1 MDSELH
7 RVDGLPGADDPVEGR
22 RQVGGGGFDD
32 PASNSRNQSKLQLA
46 DGTLPDDQKAKKA
59 PNPKH
64 GLLSYPILQAAD
76 ILLYRATVVPVG
88 EDQQQHLEFARECVT
103 NFNHTYNTNIL
114 VSPKTIVSP
123 SRRILSL
130 TNPLQKMSKSDP
142 SSKSRILVTDSPE
155 VIEKRIKEA
164 VTDSIDGVTY
174 DPYNRP
180 GVSNLISILTAFDP
194 KNRHPQHLAE
204 KMQGYKVQ
212 DLKQVVT
219 QVLCDELA
227 GIREGYQKFLP
238 QTAELEAFARTGA
251 DRARATASKTMDAV
265 YEAVGFGPIR

>member
-238 QTAELEAFARTGA
+238 QTAELEAFARIGA
-251 DRARATASKTMDAV
+251 DRARASASMTMDAV